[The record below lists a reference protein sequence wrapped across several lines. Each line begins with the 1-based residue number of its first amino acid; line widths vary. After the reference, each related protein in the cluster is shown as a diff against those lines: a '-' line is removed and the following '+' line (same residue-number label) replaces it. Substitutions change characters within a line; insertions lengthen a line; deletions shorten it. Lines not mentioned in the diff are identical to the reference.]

1 MACVAYSRVKLKT
14 LSSLLKTSYYDIH
27 CYCLYTLLLFMVSLP
42 YIPCNGTCF
51 VHKIFRL
58 DAIERYIVTI
68 YHIAAIK
75 GFPK

>member
-1 MACVAYSRVKLKT
+1 
-14 LSSLLKTSYYDIH
+14 
-27 CYCLYTLLLFMVSLP
+27 MVSLP

-68 YHIAAIK
+68 YHIVAIK

>member
-1 MACVAYSRVKLKT
+1 MNLFLR
-14 LSSLLKTSYYDIH
+14 SSIIIYIAIA
-27 CYCLYTLLLFMVSLP
+27 YTLLLFMVSLP

-68 YHIAAIK
+68 YHIVAIK